1 MQSIE
6 PLKLVAAL
14 FLVVLGVVGFYMVPA
29 GQSFLGS
36 LSVAVGVIAAGVVMW
51 FTTLGRSFVDYARD
65 SIKEAQKVVWPS
77 KKETWQVTGVVFLFV
92 GVLALFMWAV
102 DSGLA
107 WLFYDIV
114 LGRGK

>member
-6 PLKLVAAL
+6 RLK
-14 FLVVLGVVGFYMVPA
+14 VVLALSLVLLGVTGFYMVPV
-29 GQSFLGS
+29 GDSFLGS
-36 LSVAVGVIAAGVVMW
+36 LSVAVGLIAAATVMW
-51 FTTLGRSFVDYARD
+51 FTTTGRTFVDYARD

-77 KKETWQVTGVVFLFV
+77 KKETWQVTAVVFLFV
-92 GVLALFMWAV
+92 GILALFMWAV

-107 WLFYDIV
+107 WLFYDVV